1 MALPPLKLGATL
13 ARFGAKVKEC
23 LCFSENNVIMNKK
36 PPERMR
42 INMKYAVGALLG
54 LLWGAFIA
62 WINSR
67 INKKAIA
74 KNSTKAVLTA
84 NAVRMAIDIAGLTV
98 VFLLRNILPFNFEA
112 TIAGTAASLGLLT
125 VYFAYRLSRPE

>member
-1 MALPPLKLGATL
+1 
-13 ARFGAKVKEC
+13 
-23 LCFSENNVIMNKK
+23 MNKK
-36 PPERMR
+36 PPERMQN
-42 INMKYAVGALLG
+42 NMKYAVGALLG
-54 LLWGAFIA
+54 LLWGAILA

-84 NAVRMAIDIAGLTV
+84 NAVRMLIDIAGLAT

-112 TIAGTAASLGLLT
+112 TIVGTAASLGLLT

>member
-1 MALPPLKLGATL
+1 
-13 ARFGAKVKEC
+13 
-23 LCFSENNVIMNKK
+23 
-36 PPERMR
+36 MR
-42 INMKYAVGALLG
+42 TIIIGDIHGCHGALLG

-84 NAVRMAIDIAGLTV
+84 NFIRMAIDIAGLAV

-112 TIAGTAASLGLLT
+112 TIVGTAACLGLLT